1 MHPIAPVI
9 QLAKERALFR
19 FSALAARMLQDANTT
34 LGQQIPVARSAAE
47 QKAIAASRDFLV
59 TFGPTFLERLNGSY
73 AGYVERGMQTMYRDL
88 RQGLRNV
95 SVDTL
100 TLMDDN
106 TVTRQI
112 EVERRVLKLRDA
124 DQQSLGLLNLMIAQV
139 HGEHDVRERENP
151 FRPYLMA
158 RALHDVLCDMM
169 YAPDVCTMLFDH
181 LSVALAAQLPEYFA
195 AIRSVFESN
204 GVHARLLARPS
215 ALSRKD
221 RERLAQLNSS
231 PVTGIG
237 FSHSGMPATASPAVE
252 RILTLLQQKPVE
264 TGRLVQTPQG
274 EEQGALQD
282 VLWKIFNQSAA
293 SRPPVTP
300 RRTGNGNASATDI
313 TRQSLLDRLGAL
325 QQQAAAAAPNERTP
339 VDWQPMLEEVQ
350 IGELDRLTIDVVA
363 MLFDYIARDKLIPY
377 AFRAPL
383 LRLQLPFAKAALQ
396 APEMLQQAAHPARR
410 LLDRMTSVAI
420 GQTTETAWGKVVLSW
435 MDKTAS
441 RLLEDGSGDADKFAT
456 ALTEFNQAVDRLLG
470 SAGDEVVRMVAV
482 LKEATKQPH
491 KGDVL
496 IVKTANVLREKLSIM
511 EADPRAVDF
520 LVSTWSRVLVQAETI
535 GAKGAD
541 TYRETV
547 ADLLWSVQP
556 LAAGERSTLMRLLP
570 SLVQRL
576 REGLQLIELREGE
589 RQRVMDDLVAMHTDV
604 LRQIQ
609 VNKSESTISLAALHQ
624 HFDKLT
630 VDAAPDTAET
640 ALHAPAV
647 SGERL
652 QALLHAAGLPVHCSL
667 DSELG
672 VLLETDRKWL
682 ADMQPGKAIEWW
694 NGSAYQPAVLMWV
707 DPLQSLYLFRSLV
720 RGEDVR
726 LPLYSSIA
734 LIKALRE
741 GSAGMIEY
749 APVFDRAI
757 ESLLQDGGGD
767 VAPSLH

>member
-47 QKAIAASRDFLV
+47 QKAISASRDFLV
-59 TFGPTFLERLNGSY
+59 TSGPTFLARLTSSY

-88 RQGLRNV
+88 RQGLRDV
-95 SVDTL
+95 SADTL

-158 RALHDVLCDMM
+158 RALHDVLYEMM
-169 YAPDVCTMLFDH
+169 CAPDVSAMLFDH
-181 LSVALAAQLPEYFA
+181 LSAALAAQLPEYFA

-231 PVTGIG
+231 PVSGAG
-237 FSHSGMPATASPAVE
+237 FSHSSMPATALPAVG
-252 RILTLLQQKPVE
+252 RILTLLQQKPADP
-264 TGRLVQTPQG
+264 GSLVQISQG
-274 EEQGALQD
+274 EQQGALQD
-282 VLWKIFNQSAA
+282 VLWKIVNQSAA
-293 SRPPVTP
+293 ARPPATP
-300 RRTGNGNASATDI
+300 RRSVNDSMPDI
-313 TRQSLLDRLGAL
+313 ARQSLLDRLDAL
-325 QQQAAAAAPNERTP
+325 QQQVAAAVPTERTP
-339 VDWQPMLEEVQ
+339 VDWQCMLEEAQ

-363 MLFDYIARDKLIPY
+363 TLFDYLARDKLIPY

-383 LRLQLPFAKAALQ
+383 LRLQVPFAKAALL
-396 APEMLQQAAHPARR
+396 APEMLQQPTHPARH
-410 LLDRMTSVAI
+410 LLDRMTAVAI

-441 RLLEDGSGDADKFAT
+441 RLLEDGSSDAEAFAS

-470 SAGDEVVRMVAV
+470 SAGDEVVRTVAV
-482 LKEATKQPH
+482 LKEATQQP
-491 KGDVL
+491 KKSDVL
-496 IVKTANVLREKLSIM
+496 IAQTANVLREKLAIM
-511 EADPRAVDF
+511 AADPRAVDF
-520 LVSTWSRVLVQAETI
+520 LVSTWSRVLVQAEAI
-535 GAKGAD
+535 GAAGKDA
-541 TYRETV
+541 YRETI

-556 LAAGERSTLMRLLP
+556 LATNERSTLMRLLP

-576 REGLQLIELREGE
+576 RDGLQLIELRDGE
-589 RQRVMDDLVAMHTDV
+589 TQRVMDDLVAMHTDV
-604 LRQIQ
+604 LRRMQTDSGE
-609 VNKSESTISLAALHQ
+609 VTISLAALHQ
-624 HFDKLT
+624 HFDGLT
-630 VDAAPDTAET
+630 FDAVPGAAETT

-652 QALLHAAGLPVHCSL
+652 QALLHATGLPVHCSL

-672 VLLETDRKWL
+672 VLLDTDRKWL

-707 DPLQSLYLFRSLV
+707 DPQQSLYLFRSLV

-741 GSAGMIEY
+741 GSAGMMEY

-767 VAPSLH
+767 VTPSLH